1 MGKSV
6 KRTLVVAALAVSLA
20 TPAYAVGPLA
30 AIVIGYVKQALKEK
44 LIAYAKEKAM
54 GLAGEALADVPGAG
68 LLGMMPG
75 MGGFR
80 PRPGMSSA
88 ATVSLQAAGFNDTG
102 AQPFTDAEWAEYE
115 ETVIMMAKAAGAGP
129 DDMPDVAE
137 LRAGMANMPP
147 QMIGMLRMQ
156 LRQFQ
161 EMKAEQAKMRE
172 AYAVMPEQERQ
183 EVVAEL
189 VRTFRE
195 QPVEYQPNAMQVLQS
210 DALGLPDDLKKRL
223 LVALKG

>member
-1 MGKSV
+1 M

-88 ATVSLQAAGFNDTG
+88 ATASLQAAGFNDTG

-172 AYAVMPEQERQ
+172 AYAAMPEQERQ